1 MAVGVIPP
9 RFTLERTPALLQ
21 PGLLTANVN
30 MTHPAPG
37 QSVRNDD
44 SWNGLNSRILRNLE
58 NSAYMRHPNPPLTTG
73 LTPDLAARADFF
85 VWQEMLIGQT
95 LPSPAV
101 QVQTWAF
108 GFHYAHSKAI
118 RCVQDKV
125 IAHRFNISGA
135 NGLHGAHGQHG
146 QNGEHGENG
155 RDGSYG
161 GGDGWNGTH
170 AGHGTPGCIY
180 GFDHHI
186 RVGCGSFSICRLH
199 KHVLLFKSFVSKGCD
214 HYQVVTVLLDH
225 LDRTQEMQFW
235 SSWGHPGLFTAK
247 LT

>member
-1 MAVGVIPP
+1 MAVSVIPP
-9 RFTLERTPALLQ
+9 RFVMERTPIPLK

-44 SWNGLNSRILRNLE
+44 SWNGLNSRVLRHIE

-73 LTPDLAARADFF
+73 LTPDLAARAEFF
-85 VWQEMLIGQT
+85 VWQDMLVGQS

-101 QVQTWAF
+101 KVQTWAF
-108 GFHYAHSKAI
+108 GFHHAHSKAI
-118 RCVQDKV
+118 RCRQDKV
-125 IAHRFNISGA
+125 LAHRFDISGA

-161 GGDGWNGTH
+161 GGDGSHGTH
-170 AGHGTPGCIY
+170 GRHGTPGTVCI
-180 GFDHHI
+180 FEHFFLH
-186 RVGCGSFSICRLH
+186 SIMFVLVAVFFYLPIAH
-199 KHVLLFKSFVSKGCD
+199 KHVLLFESFVGKDAC
-214 HYQVVTVLLDH
+214 H
-225 LDRTQEMQFW
+225 F
-235 SSWGHPGLFTAK
+235 
-247 LT
+247 

>member
-1 MAVGVIPP
+1 MAVSVIPP
-9 RFTLERTPALLQ
+9 RFVMERTPIPLK

-44 SWNGLNSRILRNLE
+44 SWNGLNSRVLRHIE

-73 LTPDLAARADFF
+73 LTPDLAARAEFF
-85 VWQEMLIGQT
+85 VWQDMLVGQS

-108 GFHYAHSKAI
+108 GFHHAHSKAI
-118 RCVQDKV
+118 RCRQDKA
-125 IAHRFNISGA
+125 IAHRFDISGA

-146 QNGEHGENG
+146 QNGEHGQNG

-161 GGDGWNGTH
+161 GGDGSHGTH
-170 AGHGTPGCIY
+170 GRHGTPG
-180 GFDHHI
+180 
-186 RVGCGSFSICRLH
+186 
-199 KHVLLFKSFVSKGCD
+199 
-214 HYQVVTVLLDH
+214 TVLFLSIFSCIASCSCWSQYF
-225 LDRTQEMQFW
+225 LSFNCTQ
-235 SSWGHPGLFTAK
+235 TRAAV
-247 LT
+247 